1 MPPAKASSTMAA
13 ARYTQPPVLA
23 LGEAMASEPMGLAG
37 WLVAGETFDSGLTTA
52 CFAEGGT
59 ELDAV
64 IATLLPTTVAG
75 RTRAVAGGKFVR
87 TGLLVGM
94 TTAFRSTGGTF
105 AGLGGT
111 GGRTLVGSGLG
122 GVTGAAA
129 VFVATLVGGGTG
141 RATFASGAGGLVLA
155 GETGLGS
162 TTRAAS
168 GRTVG
173 VEVAFVGNGRS
184 SSIFAKAFD
193 ASSTLR
199 G

>member
-1 MPPAKASSTMAA
+1 
-13 ARYTQPPVLA
+13 
-23 LGEAMASEPMGLAG
+23 MASEPMGLAG

-52 CFAEGGT
+52 CFVEGGT

-75 RTRAVAGGKFVR
+75 RTRAVAAGKLVR
-87 TGLLVGM
+87 TGRLVG
-94 TTAFRSTGGTF
+94 TSTAFRSTGVML

-111 GGRTLVGSGLG
+111 GGGTSLG

-173 VEVAFVGNGRS
+173 VEVAFVGTGRS